1 MSDDATTAA
10 GTPAWAGKPIW
21 VDLASGDAAGSRA
34 FYAGLFGWQVEV
46 NPDPQYGG
54 YAVATV
60 AGEPVAGIGPK
71 MMPEAPTAWSLYIGT
86 PDADT
91 LADKVAAAGGRVIAP
106 PMSVGDQGRMAV
118 FQDPSGAFICAWQPI
133 SMAGFASGQPNTF
146 HWAELSAR
154 GFERAAPFYATV
166 FGWTSSQTPTAEGQP
181 PYTHFRLGEE
191 AIAGGMEMSP
201 MVPDSV
207 PSYWMVYFTV
217 SDVGDVHRLAL
228 EAGATEVLAPQG
240 FPGGRFSI
248 VRDPQGATFALHEI
262 AAR

>member
-54 YAVATV
+54 YAWRRSPAN
-60 AGEPVAGIGPK
+60 VAGIGPK

-106 PMSVGDQGRMAV
+106 PMQRRRPGSHGGLPGSFGGVHLCV
-118 FQDPSGAFICAWQPI
+118 
-133 SMAGFASGQPNTF
+133 
-146 HWAELSAR
+146 
-154 GFERAAPFYATV
+154 AADLHGGLRV
-166 FGWTSSQTPTAEGQP
+166 RTAE
-181 PYTHFRLGEE
+181 HVSLGRAERPRVR
-191 AIAGGMEMSP
+191 AGGA
-201 MVPDSV
+201 VLRDRVRLDFKPDSHRGRPAAVHALPTRRGGDRRRHGDEPDGARPV